1 MQLLGKVGIL
11 PRVKRLLFVLLAA
24 LALPATALA
33 WGGSY
38 PTGDQFGSAVTI
50 QVADSYTQDQ
60 VVPQDWASYLG
71 TLVHGPEISKLTLN
85 LVPQDSVQAVC
96 GRQALACYDPNTS
109 TIFLSPEDQLDEP
122 PAKEV
127 LIHEYGHHLANNS
140 SDAPW
145 TALNYGTKRWS
156 SYENI
161 CSKAATGLAS
171 PGDEGSHYFQ
181 NSGEAFAESYR
192 VLNLEKE
199 GTAAADIGWDI
210 VDHSFF
216 PDATALKLLEQD
228 VTTPW
233 RGPTATVLHGS
244 FGAGVMRT
252 FVVKTQLDGA
262 FVAHLVAPTKSRM
275 RIDLYRGATLIGRGG
290 TVRYQVCGQRTLTL
304 KVERLSGLG
313 AFSVQLTK
321 P

>member
-1 MQLLGKVGIL
+1 LQFLEKVGSL
-11 PRVKRLLFVLLAA
+11 SRVSRLLLMLVAA
-24 LALPATALA
+24 LALPASALA

-38 PTGDQFGSAVTI
+38 PTGDRYASFVQI

-60 VVPQDWASYLG
+60 VVPQDWATYLG
-71 TLVHGPEISKLTLN
+71 TLIHGPEISKLTLN

-96 GRQALACYDPNTS
+96 GRQALACYDPHRQA
-109 TIFLSPEDQLDEP
+109 IYVSPEDQLDEP

-127 LIHEYGHHLANNS
+127 VIHEYGHHIANNS
-140 SDAPW
+140 DDAPW
-145 TALNYGTKRWS
+145 AALDYGTKRWS

-161 CSKAATGLAS
+161 CAKAATGTAS

-192 VLNLEKE
+192 VLNLEKQ
-199 GTAAADIGWDI
+199 GGANIGWEIIDR
-210 VDHSFF
+210 SFF
-216 PDATALKLLEQD
+216 PDATALTLLEQD

-233 RGPTATVLHGS
+233 TAPAASVLHGS
-244 FGAGVMRT
+244 FGAGVART
-252 FVVKTQLDGA
+252 FAVKTQYDGS
-262 FVAHLVAPTKSRM
+262 FIAHLVSPTKSRM
-275 RIDLYRGATLIGRGG
+275 RLDLYNGSTLLARGS
-290 TVRYQVCGQRTLTL
+290 TVRYRVCGQRALTL
-304 KVERLSGLG
+304 KVERLSGRG